1 MWASDLNRIVLM
13 GFEEAWRHDLTA
25 MDALH
30 VAAAKAVGAIELVT
44 TEKPTKPMFR
54 CEGVSV
60 RSIFVDA

>member
-1 MWASDLNRIVLM
+1 M